1 MATTET
7 GERLI
12 LGTDEDSGKP
22 LGLDIATLAR
32 HVAIIG
38 SSGSGK
44 TVTAKVLVEEAAMAG
59 IPVIC
64 VDPQGD
70 IASLALPA
78 RAEDVAA
85 QGVANAADRI
95 EAYRNSVEVI
105 TFTPSSSA
113 GVPICLNPLHFEL
126 EGKNEEERVREQS
139 FAAKG
144 IASLLG
150 YEPGA
155 KDTAFVESFLEL
167 IFNWC
172 HHNNRRLRDFTDL
185 AGFIKQLPADLAKRA
200 HDIVN
205 KSQIDMIMRQVN
217 TLTVGAR
224 KLLFTHGTPL
234 DIPTLIAN
242 EDGTTRVS
250 VIYLNTLGTQEE
262 KEFFVAELAGRI
274 YDWMLENP
282 SKDPQLLLYIDEVAP
297 FLPPVKKPACKEILE
312 TLLRQAR
319 KYGVS
324 CLLATQSPGDIDYKS
339 LGQVATIALGRLSTQ
354 QDQKKVEK
362 MVKSLAPD
370 SADAAM
376 SRLASMETGN
386 FLLLS
391 PDQFPEP
398 KLLRT
403 RWLLTEHRTIDEE
416 NLESIISNSTRD
428 MFAERARDLR
438 KRQTRV
444 LAGLEYRIHH
454 EEDLGLGPASSAPM
468 APVYSAIAK
477 RHNAEGVA
485 DQVDGIRI
493 GVKTDADDIDPM
505 STQVVD
511 ATRIEEYRRREL
523 LDYLSKQANAF
534 TQQQLADGLK
544 WTKLQIAREL
554 REMETLGAVKRAR
567 VGQRHVFYSA
577 EYQFHPRLG
586 ITAALHMAPLLI
598 NEQQA
603 KKTARRNIP
612 TRGVLL
618 GGKKGDIASTRLLR
632 LPLWQVNFVGKVS
645 AGVLWWQKLK
655 DKRESVYFHPTQ
667 DKVQILLSVGFVFD
681 DEVNSNP
688 ALIKDLDNI
697 THLERG
703 LTLQVEFV
711 EERMRGMHTPKKV
724 EEMFCR
730 RFNMD
735 RKDIISIVLVFI
747 PVWEFSLQS
756 HGTGKRWTDTID
768 GITGNHIRY

>member
-12 LGTDEDSGKP
+12 LGTDEDTGKP
-22 LGLDIATLAR
+22 LAIDVSTLAR
-32 HVAIIG
+32 HMAIIG

-44 TVTAKVLVEEAAMAG
+44 TVTAKVLVEEAALAG

-70 IASLALPA
+70 IASLALPGN
-78 RAEDVAA
+78 AEDVAA

-95 EAYRNSVEVI
+95 EAYRNSVEVV

-139 FAAKG
+139 FAAKE
-144 IASLLG
+144 IAQLLG
-150 YEPGA
+150 YDSGA

-167 IFNWC
+167 VFGWC
-172 HHNNRRLRDFTDL
+172 HHNNRRLRDFSDL
-185 AGFIKQLPADLAKRA
+185 ATFIKSLPPDLAKRA
-200 HDIVN
+200 HDLIS
-205 KSQIDMIMRQVN
+205 KSQLETIMRQVN

-224 KLLFTHGTPL
+224 KLMFTHGTPL
-234 DIPTLIAN
+234 DIPTLIQG

-250 VIYLNTLGTQEE
+250 IIYLNTLGTQEE

-282 SKDPQLLLYIDEVAP
+282 SKDPQLILYIDEVAP

-339 LGQVATIALGRLSTQ
+339 LGQVGTLALGRLSTQ

-362 MVKSLAPD
+362 MIKSLSPAT
-370 SADAAM
+370 ADAAM
-376 SRLASMETGN
+376 GKLATMESGT
-386 FLLLS
+386 FLILS

-398 KLLRT
+398 RMLRT

-416 NLESIISNSTRD
+416 NLDSIISNSTRD
-428 MFAERARDLR
+428 MFAERAKDLR

-444 LAGLEYRIHH
+444 IAGLEYKIHP
-454 EEDLGLGPASSAPM
+454 EEHATQKVPGS
-468 APVYSAIAK
+468 PVYSSGGK
-477 RHNAEGVA
+477 RNTEVVA
-485 DQVDGIRI
+485 DLVDGIRI
-493 GVKTDADDIDPM
+493 GEAGDADDIDPM
-505 STQVVD
+505 STAIVD
-511 ATRIEEYRRREL
+511 AARIDEARRREL

-534 TQQQLADGLK
+534 TQQQLADALK

-567 VGQRHVFYSA
+567 VGQRHVFYSS

-586 ITAALHMAPLLI
+586 ITAALHMAPLLV

-603 KKTARRNIP
+603 RKTARREIP
-612 TRGVLL
+612 TRGILF
-618 GGKKGDIASTRLLR
+618 GGKKGDIAATRLLR
-632 LPLWQVNFVGKVS
+632 MPLWQVNFVGKITT
-645 AGVLWWQKLK
+645 GMLWWQKLK
-655 DKRESVYFHPTQ
+655 DKRESIYFHPTQ
-667 DKVQILLSVGFVFD
+667 DKVQILTSQGFMFD
-681 DEVNSNP
+681 DEINSNP

-703 LTLQVEFV
+703 VTSHVEFV
-711 EERMRGMHTPKKV
+711 EERMRGMHTPKHV
-724 EEMFCR
+724 EGLFTR
-730 RFNMD
+730 RFNLGK
-735 RKDIISIVLVFI
+735 KDIESIVLVFI
-747 PVWEFSLQS
+747 PIWEFSMQS
-756 HGTGKRWTDTID
+756 HGTGKRWTFHVD
-768 GITGNHIRY
+768 GITGSEIRY